1 MCYIYA
7 RSSGRAS
14 GGALQAAEELGLDE
28 DEDADLVG
36 LRTGVVVGGGAFPF
50 RYLSCLMRASLPLIT
65 TSPRISMLLKVATLA
80 FPVLVGI

>member
-28 DEDADLVG
+28 DEDADLV
-36 LRTGVVVGGGAFPF
+36 
-50 RYLSCLMRASLPLIT
+50 SLG
-65 TSPRISMLLKVATLA
+65 K
-80 FPVLVGI
+80 G